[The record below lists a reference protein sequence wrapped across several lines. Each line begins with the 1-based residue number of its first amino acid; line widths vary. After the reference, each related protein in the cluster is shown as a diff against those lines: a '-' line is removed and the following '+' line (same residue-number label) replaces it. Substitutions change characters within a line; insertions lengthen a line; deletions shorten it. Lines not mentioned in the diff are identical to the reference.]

1 MPSAW
6 PSLRA
11 LLAMSLNEPG
21 PVGHAF
27 EPTQPLPEHQDRLRR
42 QQRWRRSPYVPNHLP
57 LSTRLL
63 AAWLAVA
70 WSAWAVVAFVT
81 GHFLVMI
88 GGRRNAV
95 VIDFDGW
102 AAIAASLALLCIVA
116 ICVAWVVDHHDRRD
130 NEAVY
135 RRFRRAAAWSAGALL
150 VAAVVVNCT
159 GELGWGSPLPSSI
172 SASTGTLRSLTQ
184 PIPFELP
191 WRGTDLL
198 APASLAFCFVP
209 LLFSLALIK
218 LVRPVPGSL
227 LGVIA
232 GAGVLPM
239 FALSSLGLVNMV
251 FGGHLDASINPSVA
265 AWTESEWRKIV
276 ALAWSALVL
285 VALFWGL
292 LLLALIVVTIRAIRG
307 EPLRPGPHSAI

>member
-1 MPSAW
+1 
-6 PSLRA
+6 
-11 LLAMSLNEPG
+11 MSLNEPG

-27 EPTQPLPEHQDRLRR
+27 EPTQPLLEHQDRLRR
-42 QQRWRRSPYVPNHLP
+42 QQPWRRRRYVANHLP

-102 AAIAASLALLCIVA
+102 ASILASLALLSVVS
-116 ICVAWVVDHHDRRD
+116 ICVAWIVDHHDRRD
-130 NEAVY
+130 NETAY
-135 RRFRRAAAWSAGALL
+135 RRFRRAAAWSAGAPL
-150 VAAVVVNCT
+150 VAAVAVDCT
-159 GELGWGSPLPSSI
+159 GELGWGSPLANPI
-172 SASTGTLRSLTQ
+172 SVSTGTLRSLTR
-184 PIPFELP
+184 PMSFELP
-191 WRGTDLL
+191 WSDTDLL
-198 APASLAFCFVP
+198 APASLALCFVP
-209 LLFSLALIK
+209 LLVSLALSK
-218 LVRPVPGSL
+218 LVRPVPGGL
-227 LGVIA
+227 LDGAIA
-232 GAGVLPM
+232 GAGILPI
-239 FALSSLGLVNMV
+239 FALLSLGLIDMV
-251 FGGHLDASINPSVA
+251 FGGHLDATTYPAVA
-265 AWTESEWRKIV
+265 AWSEGEWRKVV